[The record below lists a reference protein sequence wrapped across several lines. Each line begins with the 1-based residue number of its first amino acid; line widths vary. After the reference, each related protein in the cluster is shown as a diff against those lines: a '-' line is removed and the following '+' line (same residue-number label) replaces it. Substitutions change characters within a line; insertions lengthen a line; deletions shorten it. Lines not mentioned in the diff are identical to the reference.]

1 MTGFLLSV
9 NFVQDPIKKVHFPC
23 FCDAEVYYK
32 LIYNQAAPDP
42 PVIQRHHYSGAQA
55 LLLKNINYNGMI
67 HVYQS
72 VHQ

>member
-42 PVIQRHHYSGAQA
+42 PEVLSYKDIITQVHRHYCPKIS
-55 LLLKNINYNGMI
+55 IIME
-67 HVYQS
+67 
-72 VHQ
+72 